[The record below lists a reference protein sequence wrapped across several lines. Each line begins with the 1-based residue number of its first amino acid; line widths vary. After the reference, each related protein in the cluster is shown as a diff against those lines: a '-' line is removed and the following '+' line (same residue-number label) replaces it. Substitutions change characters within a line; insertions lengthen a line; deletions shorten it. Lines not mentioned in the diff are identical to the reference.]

1 MKRSTKD
8 QVGGMLHKVKG
19 GIKEVTGKISKNPD
33 LEAEGKIEKIR
44 GKVQEKVGKIKK
56 KLGG

>member
-8 QVGGMLHKVKG
+8 QAKGMLHKVKG
-19 GIKEVTGKISKNPD
+19 GIKESAGKLGNNPE
-33 LEAEGKIEKIR
+33 LEAEGKLEKLGGQLQEKI
-44 GKVQEKVGKIKK
+44 GQVVK